1 MYKTLIAHGNTSR
14 REDLEDM
21 LADPAYFQAIFYSLP
36 KVKELYKGQ
45 AELGRAN
52 GTIAS
57 ALTPS
62 TFGSYPSYMRT
73 PEQNLALQDELYK
86 LRTET
91 KDAFDEAKASEARW
105 TELQREQKEVYQ
117 VLHHTLL
124 VYS

>member
-1 MYKTLIAHGNTSR
+1 MYKTLIAYGNTSR

-21 LADPAYFQAIFYSLP
+21 LADPAYFQAIFHSLP

-62 TFGSYPSYMRT
+62 TFGSYPSYMKT

-91 KDAFDEAKASEARW
+91 KDAFDEAKTLEARW